1 MASTTPE
8 GAQNLEVVPL
18 RHYGRWLGVVAALIA
33 VAMIIH
39 TIFSKIPTQS
49 GQVVCHVS
57 NGVKVCHPLMLWRFS
72 WDVVGQFFLST
83 EILQGLWLTLQL
95 TAISMVV
102 GVTIGVIVAIMRLSP
117 NRVLSGT
124 AWVYTWFFRGT
135 PVIVQL
141 AFWFSLHLVYPQL
154 TLGIPFLPI
163 TFLHID
169 TTTLF
174 TPYLAALVG
183 LALNEGAYMSE
194 IVRSGLISVDEGQI
208 EAATSIGMTRAQTL
222 RLVILPQ
229 AMRVTIPPTGNEVIS
244 MLKTSS
250 IASTVSVLELFGVQ
264 GLIAGGNYEIIPLL
278 ITASLWYI
286 VVTTVLSIGQFYL
299 ERHYA
304 KGSLRTQPLTPI
316 QRLRRDAKG
325 IAGKFRTPRPAVTR

>member
-1 MASTTPE
+1 MSSATPQ
-8 GAQNLEVVPL
+8 GAQNLEVVPI
-18 RHYGRWLGVVAALIA
+18 RHYGRWLGVVAALVA
-33 VAMIIH
+33 VVMIVH
-39 TIFSKIPTQS
+39 TIFSKIPAQT
-49 GQVVCHVS
+49 GQTVCHVV

-72 WDVVGQFFLST
+72 WDVVGQFFFT
-83 EILQGLWLTLQL
+83 NEILQGLWLTLQL
-95 TAISMVV
+95 TGESMII
-102 GVTIGVIVAIMRLSP
+102 GVTIGVVVAIMRLSP

-135 PVIVQL
+135 PVIAQL
-141 AFWFSLHLVYPQL
+141 AFWFELHLIYPQL
-154 TLGIPFLPI
+154 SIGIPFLPVS
-163 TFLHID
+163 FLHID

-250 IASTVSVLELFGVQ
+250 IASTVSVMELFGIQ
-264 GLIAGGNYEIIPLL
+264 GLIAGGNYEIVPLL

-286 VVTTVLSIGQFYL
+286 IVTTVLSIGQFYL

-304 KGSLRTQPLTPI
+304 RGSLRNQPLTPI
-316 QRLRRDAKG
+316 QRLRRDVKG
-325 IAGKFRTPRPAVTR
+325 IAGKFRTPRPVLSR

>member
-1 MASTTPE
+1 MGSTTPQ

-18 RHYGRWLGVVAALIA
+18 RHYGRWLGVVAALVA
-33 VAMIIH
+33 VAMVVH
-39 TIFSKIPTQS
+39 TVFSKIPTLT
-49 GQVVCHVS
+49 GQTVCRVV
-57 NGVKVCHPLMLWRFS
+57 NATKVCQPVLVWRFS
-72 WDVVGQFFLST
+72 WNVVGQFFLSR
-83 EILQGLWLTLQL
+83 EILSGLWLTLQL
-95 TAISMVV
+95 TAISMLV
-102 GVTIGVIVAIMRLSP
+102 GIVIGVVVAIMRLSP

-135 PVIVQL
+135 PVIAQL
-141 AFWFSLHLVYPQL
+141 AFWFNIHLIFPQL
-154 TLGIPFLPI
+154 SIGVPLLPVTL
-163 TFLHID
+163 LHID
-169 TTTLF
+169 TNSLF
-174 TPYLAALVG
+174 TPFLAALVG

-250 IASTVSVLELFGVQ
+250 IASTVSVMELFGVQ
-264 GLIAGGNYEIIPLL
+264 GLIAGGNYEIVPLL

-286 VVTTVLSIGQFYL
+286 IVTTVLSIGQFYL
-299 ERHYA
+299 ERYFA
-304 KGSLRTQPLTPI
+304 RGSLRNQPLTPV
-316 QRLRRDAKG
+316 QRLRRDARG
-325 IAGKFRTPRPAVTR
+325 IVGKFRTPRPVMT

>member
-1 MASTTPE
+1 MSSTTPQ
-8 GAQNLEVVPL
+8 GAQNLEVVPI
-18 RHYGRWLGVVAALIA
+18 RHYGRWLGVVAALVA

-39 TIFSKIPTQS
+39 TIFSKIPTQT
-49 GQVVCHVS
+49 GQTVCHVA

-72 WDVVGQFFLST
+72 WDVVGQFFFT
-83 EILQGLWLTLQL
+83 NEILQGLWLTLQL
-95 TAISMVV
+95 TGESMII
-102 GVTIGVIVAIMRLSP
+102 GVTIGVIIAIMRLSP

-135 PVIVQL
+135 PVIAQL
-141 AFWFSLHLVYPQL
+141 AFWFELHLIYPQL
-154 TLGIPFLPI
+154 SIGIPFLPVS
-163 TFLHID
+163 FLHID

-250 IASTVSVLELFGVQ
+250 IASTVSVMELFGIQ
-264 GLIAGGNYEIIPLL
+264 GLIAGGNYEIVPLL

-286 VVTTVLSIGQFYL
+286 IVTTVLSVGQFYL

-304 KGSLRTQPLTPI
+304 RGSLRNQPLTPI
-316 QRLRRDAKG
+316 QRLRRDVKG
-325 IAGKFRTPRPAVTR
+325 IAGKFRTPRPVMSR